1 MNYKQLLIDTL
12 SVQSY
17 SGQEDLMIAYI
28 QQFVKDNVPQATI
41 EVKDNNIYVTKGTA
55 EYYPCI
61 VSHTDTV
68 HNIHQDF
75 GVYERDGVLFAFSN
89 DVETQVGIG
98 GDDKVGV
105 WIGLQMLLDKDVV
118 KCAFF
123 HSEEIGCVGSS
134 AADMDFFKDVGY
146 CFQSDRHGN
155 KDFVNN
161 IYDVQLFS
169 EEFSQ
174 KISSTLHKHGYAET
188 SGALTDVYQLKL
200 NGLDVCVANMSS
212 GYYAPH
218 SDKEVV
224 DVADATNC
232 CDMISSLIDLL
243 GCNLYVQKSE
253 APSWDEWSDWKPRK
267 KNKGKLSNRVTYK
280 ETYDNLGYAYV
291 NGNLVGN
298 KSYNDW
304 DMHEQYEYEDDNML
318 TNVGKCQ
325 WCDSKV
331 YVSDAIG
338 DDCKYCIGCDMIV
351 DDSQVVNI

>member
-55 EYYPCI
+55 DYYPCI

-89 DVETQVGIG
+89 DTETQVGIG

-105 WIGLQMLLDKDVV
+105 WIGLQMLLDKDAV

-134 AADMDFFKDVGY
+134 AADMEFFKDVGY
-146 CFQSDRHGN
+146 CFQSDRRGN
-155 KDFVNN
+155 RDFVNN
-161 IYDVQLFS
+161 IYNVSLFGDD
-169 EEFSQ
+169 FSK
-174 KISSTLHKHGYAET
+174 KISPVLHNHGYQET
-188 SGALTDVYQLKL
+188 SGALTDVYQLRL
-200 NGLDVCVANMSS
+200 NGLEVCVANMSS

-218 SDKEVV
+218 TDKEVV
-224 DVADATNC
+224 DVVDAINC
-232 CDMISSLIDLL
+232 CDMISNLIDTL
-243 GCNLYVQKSE
+243 GCNLYAHKSE
-253 APSWDEWSDWKPRK
+253 APSWDDWSDWKPRK
-267 KNKGKLSNRVTYK
+267 NKKSKFSNRLKYT
-280 ETYDNLGYAYV
+280 EGYDNLGYAYV
-291 NGNLVGN
+291 NGNLVGQEP
-298 KSYNDW
+298 NDC
-304 DMHEQYEYEDDNML
+304 DLHDQYDYEYDNL
-318 TNVGKCQ
+318 LKNVGTCQ
-325 WCDSKV
+325 FCDNTV
-331 YVSDAIG
+331 YKSDVIEEDYGYCNGCDAII
-338 DDCKYCIGCDMIV
+338 DDTHIIK
-351 DDSQVVNI
+351 

>member
-1 MNYKQLLIDTL
+1 
-12 SVQSY
+12 
-17 SGQEDLMIAYI
+17 MIAYI

-41 EVKDNNIYVTKGTA
+41 EVKDNNIYVTKGAA

-146 CFQSDRHGN
+146 CFQSDRRGN

-267 KNKGKLSNRVTYK
+267 KKKGKLSNRVTYK

-304 DMHEQYEYEDDNML
+304 DMHEQYDYEDDNML

-338 DDCKYCIGCDMIV
+338 DDCKYCIGCDTIV

>member
-55 EYYPCI
+55 DYYPCI

-89 DVETQVGIG
+89 DVEAQVGIG

-134 AADMDFFKDVGY
+134 AADMNFFKDVGY
-146 CFQSDRHGN
+146 CFQSDRRGN

-161 IYDVQLFS
+161 IYNVELFS
-169 EEFSQ
+169 EEFSH
-174 KISSTLHKHGYAET
+174 KISSTLKKYGYAET

-218 SDKEVV
+218 TDKEVV

-243 GCNLYVQKSE
+243 GCNLYVQKSA

-267 KNKGKLSNRVTYK
+267 KSKDKLSNRVTYK
-280 ETYDNLGYAYV
+280 ETYDSLGYAYV

-304 DMHEQYEYEDDNML
+304 DMQQQYDYEDDNML

-325 WCDSKV
+325 WCDSNV
-331 YVSDAIG
+331 YVSDAIA

-351 DDSQVVNI
+351 DDSQVVKI